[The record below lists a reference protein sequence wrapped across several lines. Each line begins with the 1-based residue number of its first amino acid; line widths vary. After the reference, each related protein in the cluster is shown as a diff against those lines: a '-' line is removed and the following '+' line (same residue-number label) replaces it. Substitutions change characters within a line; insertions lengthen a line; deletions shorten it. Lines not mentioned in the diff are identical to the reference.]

1 MANIKKATENK
12 AKDACKNQSE
22 NKKSKIYSAREE
34 NITVLAAKEKV
45 GNQKDHKNEP
55 IILR

>member
-1 MANIKKATENK
+1 MANIKK

-22 NKKSKIYSAREE
+22 NKKSKIYSLREE
-34 NITVLAAKEKV
+34 NITALRKKKLEI
-45 GNQKDHKNEP
+45 KDHKTEP